1 MTPFDRRPG
10 STGGRQ
16 LDKRR
21 LIGGAAALVLAVG
34 AGFGLARLTAPAAP
48 DAHAEQGE
56 HTDEHGD
63 EQGDEH
69 AEGEGAEGFVP
80 LSAEAAERLEIGIV
94 AVGRGGGR

>member
-34 AGFGLARLTAPAAP
+34 AGFGLARLTARSREPAGRACIGNSNSP
-48 DAHAEQGE
+48 NDS
-56 HTDEHGD
+56 
-63 EQGDEH
+63 
-69 AEGEGAEGFVP
+69 P
-80 LSAEAAERLEIGIV
+80 SAA
-94 AVGRGGGR
+94 